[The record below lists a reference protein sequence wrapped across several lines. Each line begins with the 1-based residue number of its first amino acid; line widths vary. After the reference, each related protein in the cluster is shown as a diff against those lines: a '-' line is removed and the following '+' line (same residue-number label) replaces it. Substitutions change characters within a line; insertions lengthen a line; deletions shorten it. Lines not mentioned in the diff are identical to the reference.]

1 MAITNPLALPEIREA
16 MAPFL
21 TSNDLTSCV
30 RVCKDW
36 HSSFLPFLWMSIDMH
51 AERDKQ
57 PNLRL
62 LKRHVRSI
70 QRLVYQGKVP
80 GTHLA
85 MQFPALRILHLLST
99 TGIQDTEMI
108 RNRPS
113 LTHLKLC
120 GAYSQTH
127 WTPLTGLSSLT
138 HLILIRTVVESR
150 DASTVWSLFSQLE
163 TLEMRESRISGFS
176 ASTTTTESWKIRDL
190 TLERVTSLDPKEQL
204 TWIKHCTGLRRLTW
218 IPSHTAMSNPLDEEF
233 AQSLAASAWPELE
246 ELYVPYYSASDQ
258 QMSLIIGAMR
268 RVLGLSIKY
277 TEPLNLVKTALRPH
291 FPWLK
296 KLESRSSAGDNTS
309 FIIELLKSCPQ
320 LESLQMGIVQVR
332 DMFEHDG
339 PWACESSLKRLGVYF
354 KVDDN
359 VSEAEQRML
368 FERLS
373 KLHRLERLDLST
385 ETGVVH
391 VLDLRQESGL
401 GNMATLTRQ
410 EELAFIL
417 QLAAAH
423 GRGNSSPTAPA
434 LYTN

>member
-1 MAITNPLALPEIREA
+1 
-16 MAPFL
+16 
-21 TSNDLTSCV
+21 
-30 RVCKDW
+30 
-36 HSSFLPFLWMSIDMH
+36 MH

-57 PNLRL
+57 PTLRL

-70 QRLVYQGKVP
+70 RRLVYQGKVP
-80 GTHLA
+80 GTHLS
-85 MQFPALRILHLLST
+85 MRFPALRVLHLLNT
-99 TGIQDTEMI
+99 AGIQDTEMI

-127 WTPLTGLSSLT
+127 WTPLADLSSLK
-138 HLILIRTVVESR
+138 HLSLIRTVVESR

-163 TLEMRESRISGFS
+163 TLELRESRISGFS
-176 ASTTTTESWKIRDL
+176 ATTTTTERWKIKDL

-218 IPSHTAMSNPLDEEF
+218 IPSHAVMSNPLDEEF
-233 AQSLAASAWPELE
+233 ARSLAAGAWPELE

-258 QMSLIIGAMR
+258 EMSLIIGAMR

-320 LESLQMGIVQVR
+320 LESLQMGVVQVR
-332 DMFEHDG
+332 GMFDHDG

-401 GNMATLTRQ
+401 GNMATMTRH
-410 EELAFIL
+410 EELSFIL

-423 GRGNSSPTAPA
+423 GGRGHSSPTTPS